1 MRSVCVGNR
10 RTCGAPPA
18 GTCWRDPPLLKYS
31 AQQHIMVTTRRQTKA
46 VALASSD
53 DEVADW
59 GAGDMPAELLEKI
72 AACVLN
78 EELATFCAVSHAYS
92 AGASAVVYARILNL
106 VLLSNDM
113 QPGHNNPAW
122 TTESSHRCSRRPRR
136 KRGRPHASRL
146 RGRPGSPSISFCL
159 RLASVSSRE
168 NRCPGCPACSEASR
182 RSFSGRL

>member
-1 MRSVCVGNR
+1 
-10 RTCGAPPA
+10 
-18 GTCWRDPPLLKYS
+18 
-31 AQQHIMVTTRRQTKA
+31 MVTTRRQTKA

-106 VLLSNDM
+106 VLLANDM

-122 TTESSHRCSRRPRR
+122 TSSFAPPPPVVSVRLPNLVRVDLSA
-136 KRGRPHASRL
+136 ASL
-146 RGRPGSPSISFCL
+146 DKIGH
-159 RLASVSSRE
+159 
-168 NRCPGCPACSEASR
+168 GCFRTARA
-182 RSFSGRL
+182 